1 MGEANKSKI
10 AESIFSL
17 EMAIMNLRKAHSYIS
32 VILKRGMDHNVLY
45 CGTEEDRII
54 FESLITASVVS
65 YYRALE
71 GLSENYIKR
80 KKEMHKIV
88 VRDFR
93 HKFYAHSCPEKM
105 RASFDMCEAYS
116 ILSVSEVAWKKEWI
130 IRMRD
135 LIHLALT
142 EIEKDIIKKREK
154 IMEQET
160 ANSNFT

>member
-1 MGEANKSKI
+1 MSEVNKSKI
-10 AESIFSL
+10 AESIFRL
-17 EMAIMNLRKAHSYIS
+17 EMAITNLSKAHSYIS
-32 VILKRGMDHNVLY
+32 VILKREMDHNVLY
-45 CGTEEDRII
+45 CGTEEDWII

-71 GLSENYIKR
+71 GLSENYIK
-80 KKEMHKIV
+80 KKKKMHNIV
-88 VRDFR
+88 MRDFR

-116 ILSVSEVAWKKEWI
+116 IFSVSEVAWKKEWI

-135 LIHLALT
+135 LVHLALT
-142 EIEKDIIKKREK
+142 EIEKDIEKKKK

-160 ANSNFT
+160 ADPNFT